1 MRSRAII
8 DILIRNCTK
17 EGKAVETK
25 CQVCGAPMENGR
37 CGYCG
42 YVGKKEETQYGQQ
55 NVQGATVPPQIVI
68 NNQTVNNAGIIHG
81 VSRKNKMVA
90 LLLCIFLGYFG
101 AHKFYV
107 GKGGAG
113 ILYLF
118 TGGLF
123 GIGWFI
129 DIILIATGSF
139 KDEFGLPLKQ

>member
-1 MRSRAII
+1 M
-8 DILIRNCTK
+8 
-17 EGKAVETK
+17 ETK
-25 CQVCGAPMENGR
+25 CPACGAPLENGR

-42 YVGKKEETQYGQQ
+42 YVGKSVETPFVQP
-55 NVQGATVPPQIVI
+55 NIQGATVQPQVVI
-68 NNQTVNNAGIIHG
+68 NNNTINGTGVVHG

-90 LLLCIFLGYFG
+90 LLLCIFLGCFG

-107 GKGGAG
+107 GKGGMG
-113 ILYLF
+113 VLYLL

-123 GIGWFI
+123 GFGWVI